1 MRLDFNVL
9 WVDDQPASVDAQ
21 IKKIKRDMQQEGF
34 EFNPTVCKSVS
45 EVTAKITDAVFVD
58 EIDLI
63 LVDWDLGGGLRGYD
77 AIKAIRDTAP
87 YKEVV
92 FYSANT
98 TPKELRQAVFDK
110 ELEGIYCASRDSL
123 VEEVVGVF
131 ESLVKKV
138 LDLDHTRGIV
148 MGATS
153 DIDFM
158 VQECLKSMHQASPAS
173 DQTAM
178 IDRIIK
184 IVRDRAKKLTEAASV
199 LEGERSLDKLLQ
211 SNDLFSAWARLRVLV
226 GLLDEQRFAA
236 HVEYR
241 STVVAYQQEVV
252 TERNKLGHRILVP
265 VGQPDYV
272 AGGDGNTISVERA
285 RELRKQIL
293 EARQKF
299 RDLLDVLRL
308 NLDPSSAGSSGGTSP
323 E

>member
-9 WVDDQPASVDAQ
+9 WVDDQPESVDAQ
-21 IKKIKRDMQQEGF
+21 IKKIKREMQQEGF
-34 EFNPTVCKSVS
+34 EFNPTVCKSIAQ
-45 EVTAKITDAVFVD
+45 VTEKITDEVFVD

-77 AIKAIRDTAP
+77 AIGAIREAAP

-98 TPKELRQAVFDK
+98 TPKELRQSVFDR
-110 ELEGIYCASRDSL
+110 ELEGIYCASRDGL

-158 VQECLKSMHQASPAS
+158 VQECLKSMHEASATT
-173 DQTAM
+173 DQQTM
-178 IDRIIK
+178 IDRIIEL
-184 IVRDRAKKLTEAASV
+184 VRERASRLAKEASD
-199 LEGERSLDKLLQ
+199 LEGERSLEKLL
-211 SNDLFSAWARLRVLV
+211 NAHDLFSAWARLRILIT
-226 GLLDEQRFAA
+226 LLKEQRFAA
-236 HVEYR
+236 HVGFR
-241 STVVAYQQEVV
+241 STVVTYQQEVV
-252 TERNKLGHRILVP
+252 AERNRLGHRILVP
-265 VGQPDYV
+265 IGQPDAV
-272 AGGDGNTISVERA
+272 AGGAGNTISVGGA

-299 RDLLDVLRL
+299 RDLLDGLRPNVMSL
-308 NLDPSSAGSSGGTSP
+308 RR
-323 E
+323 